1 MKRLKR
7 MKIMALV
14 ALFVLT
20 LAGCAGRGV
29 QGALGGDDGSL
40 QKILDAGQFVLGLDA
55 NYPPMGFTDESGE
68 ITGFDIDV
76 AREVCARLGVALVTR
91 PIDWDLKE
99 EELNNGVI
107 DCIWNGMSVTPSRA
121 EAMALSEPY
130 LKNELIFVVTGGS
143 SAKTMRDLAGG
154 TVGVQSGSSTEDV
167 IKASAIYP
175 EITVVARG
183 DNLTLLELL
192 REGELDAVLLDS
204 VVAYYYISGREE
216 PYFVLPDILS
226 EEDLAIGFRKE
237 DRALRDRVQEL
248 MSAMKSDGT
257 LGAIAKQWFG
267 SDITTIK

>member
-7 MKIMALV
+7 VKLMALL

-20 LAGCAGRGV
+20 LAGCAG
-29 QGALGGDDGSL
+29 QGAPGGDDASL

-99 EELNNGVI
+99 EELNNGLI

-130 LKNELIFVVTGGS
+130 LKNELIFVVTGDSG
-143 SAKTMRDLAGG
+143 AKTMRDLAGG
-154 TVGVQSGSSTEDV
+154 TVGVQSGSSTEEV

-192 REGELDAVLLDS
+192 RDGTLDAVLLDS
-204 VVAYYYISGREE
+204 VAAYYYISGREE

-237 DRALRDRVQEL
+237 DRTLRDRVQEL
-248 MSAMKSDGT
+248 MRAMKSDGT
-257 LGAIAKQWFG
+257 LGAIAKKWFG